1 MSMIDWGE
9 IGSVVGGAA
18 IALFSNLNPWARIAS
33 AIYAGLVALYDWET
47 VKQQFADAWNYI
59 TGGISDGLKWIGNWF
74 SSLFDFDFG
83 AILESLVPNWVKK
96 FLPDSLFASNTTT
109 PSVTAD
115 PSTMLSQ
122 MEQPSEEAI
131 QTAKAEAETGTK
143 GGFTG
148 GGVSNSAIMELV
160 AETKKTNRKLDALNG
175 NVHIAS

>member
-1 MSMIDWGE
+1 M
-9 IGSVVGGAA
+9 
-18 IALFSNLNPWARIAS
+18 
-33 AIYAGLVALYDWET
+33 
-47 VKQQFADAWNYI
+47 
-59 TGGISDGLKWIGNWF
+59 
-74 SSLFDFDFG
+74 
-83 AILESLVPNWVKK
+83 
-96 FLPDSLFASNTTT
+96 FASNTTT

>member
-1 MSMIDWGE
+1 M
-9 IGSVVGGAA
+9 
-18 IALFSNLNPWARIAS
+18 F
-33 AIYAGLVALYDWET
+33 DWET
-47 VKQQFADAWNYI
+47 VKQQFTDAWNYV

-74 SSLFDFDFG
+74 SNLFDFDFG

-122 MEQPSEEAI
+122 IEKPSEEAI
-131 QTAKAEAETGTK
+131 ATAKAEADTGTK
-143 GGFTG
+143 GGYTG
-148 GGVSNSAIMELV
+148 GGISNSAIMELV

-175 NVHIAS
+175 NIHIAS